1 MNFVLMADIIKSS
14 DKESNALIESFR
26 QLVGMINE
34 EYTDIIIS
42 PMTITLGD
50 EFQGIVKDLSAGL
63 KLMVAFEE
71 KGIELGLGF
80 KMRYVL
86 GQGKI
91 DTPINKET
99 AYGMIG
105 PGLTETRKYLNAMK
119 KTGKRFEFMI
129 EGEHVESISDLFFLY
144 QFFVDSWHKK
154 DLEVVSTFLKLE
166 DYKSVSSVLK
176 KDPSSMWRRERNLG
190 IREYQTCKKLINAY
204 A

>member
-14 DKESNALIESFR
+14 DRVSNVLMESFR
-26 QLVGMINE
+26 QLVEGVNQQYEEMIV
-34 EYTDIIIS
+34 S

-50 EFQGIVKDLSAGL
+50 EFQGVVKNLSAGI
-63 KLMVAFEE
+63 KLIIAFEE
-71 KGIELGLGF
+71 KGIELGLDF

-86 GQGKI
+86 GQGAI

-99 AYGMIG
+99 AYGMMG

-129 EGEHVESISDLFFLY
+129 DEKEAEPISDLFFIY
-144 QFFVDSWHKK
+144 QFFVDSWNKK
-154 DLEVVSTFLKLE
+154 DLKVVSTFLKLE
-166 DYKSVSSVLK
+166 DYKSVSTVLK

-190 IREYQTCKKLINAY
+190 IKEYQVCKKLINAY